1 MHSTSVGGQGQWFNG
16 SRLPHSV
23 SVGSSLAP
31 SQPPLHTV
39 VERQY
44 STDINATTVNTGYT
58 TTGNTGYT
66 TTGNTGYTT
75 TGNTGYITTGNT
87 SNTSSASISYATPAN
102 IGNTTSA
109 NTNSTTGYSTANSS
123 YTTVTNCGYTSA
135 ISIGYATTTNN
146 NFTSYISTANPD
158 FTSAN
163 PSNNLSAS
171 IGTTACIEYAEQA
184 SSCSEDAMTQSI
196 TSLPSDDF
204 IDCADATDEF
214 TRVCSA
220 SVVFFGDDWLCIVCI
235 AVFYR

>member
-1 MHSTSVGGQGQWFNG
+1 MHSTSVGGQGQWCNG
-16 SRLPHSV
+16 GRLPHSV

-39 VERQY
+39 VEQQY
-44 STDINATTVNTGYT
+44 STDINATTVNTGYTTAGGYTTTGNTGYTTTVNTGYT

-66 TTGNTGYTT
+66 TTGNT
-75 TGNTGYITTGNT
+75 
-87 SNTSSASISYATPAN
+87 SNTSSANIGHATPAS
-102 IGNTTSA
+102 IDYTSST
-109 NTNSTTGYSTANSS
+109 NTNSTTGYSTANST

-135 ISIGYATTTNN
+135 ISIGHATTANN
-146 NFTSYISTANPD
+146 NFTSYVNTANP
-158 FTSAN
+158 SY
-163 PSNNLSAS
+163 NLSAS
-171 IGTTACIEYAEQA
+171 TGTTACIEYAEQA

-220 SVVFFGDDWLCIVCI
+220 KCGFFCAGWLCSVCI
-235 AVFYR
+235 AVFYQ